1 MTCPILSLR
10 ESKDDLK
17 ATLREVIQAESQ
29 FCSYVD
35 MYSFEEYTRGA
46 GVERLTRP
54 RRAIH
59 ADGRHPSG
67 ASGVMADGR
76 HRLRGYARRMED
88 IRLTRYERKP
98 DREVTAL
105 ARRTGHLQSSSMS
118 HYQIAGDAQTQSHS
132 MGKAAA

>member
-17 ATLREVIQAESQ
+17 ATLREVREVIQAESQ
-29 FCSYVD
+29 SCSGVD
-35 MYSFEEYTRGA
+35 MCSSEEYTRGA

-76 HRLRGYARRMED
+76 HPFD
-88 IRLTRYERKP
+88 Q
-98 DREVTAL
+98 V
-105 ARRTGHLQSSSMS
+105 
-118 HYQIAGDAQTQSHS
+118 
-132 MGKAAA
+132 